1 MSRRQACLDYAIA
14 RKRLMKLNIF
24 VKQYEQKTSSLG
36 MFSLSEHREK
46 TCFYSVERRK
56 QLSFLEYESRSKG
69 DSKCLMKSN
78 GFVKQA

>member
-46 TCFYSVERRK
+46 TCFYYVERRK
-56 QLSFLEYESRSKG
+56 QLSFLEYVVARIGNRGAKATQ
-69 DSKCLMKSN
+69 N
-78 GFVKQA
+78 V